1 MNVSNSRAVDPVLT
15 FARDKTVHFYQVT
28 VNLSDKIIFIPVQCI
43 NLEYKILHL
52 QWLNTRLLGILSQTE
67 QFHLLDVRSGRELET
82 IDLTAVRLLYQTQ
95 FYKSL
100 ATGGNVSPAL
110 SLAAEMAV
118 YGSVTAFTNQLLV
131 LGAET
136 FHVLVIRSWAERLDH
151 LLKSDKVIPAMR
163 LGAEF
168 YEDPAKALVGL
179 RGSKE
184 RKRSLIRLKLVGILK
199 KFLSCSL
206 TSSFPA
212 EGGMGT
218 LTKYFNDIVPPCVE
232 LCVRLDQTDL
242 LTDLVWTTFSQ
253 DPFSSAVYL
262 ECLEPYILSDQM
274 TRLPTA
280 IVQQL
285 LTHYQARDKLAG
297 LEACITHLEVDCLDI
312 HQAMSIC
319 QQHNLYD
326 AIIYIYNNAMLDYI
340 TPLEKMLRLVSS
352 SLTEGEGE
360 VEEEVRRLG
369 NKLLVYISQCLAGRA
384 YFHGEIPAERVKQAK
399 YDVYSTIT
407 LLSARDSSREEDT
420 SYPHLH
426 TLLLFDTLV
435 STQ

>member
-1 MNVSNSRAVDPVLT
+1 M
-15 FARDKTVHFYQVT
+15 
-28 VNLSDKIIFIPVQCI
+28 FIVC
-43 NLEYKILHL
+43 
-52 QWLNTRLLGILSQTE
+52 RLLGLLSHSE
-67 QFHLLDVRSGRELET
+67 QFHLLDVRSGTELET
-82 IDLTAVRLLYQTQ
+82 LDLTNVRLLYQTQ

-100 ATGGNVSPAL
+100 ATGGNVSPAM
-110 SLAAEMAV
+110 SLGGEMAV
-118 YGSVTAFTNQLLV
+118 YGSVTAFTNQLLL
-131 LGAET
+131 LGANT
-136 FHVLVIRSWAERLDH
+136 FHVLVIRTWAERLEH

-168 YEDPAKALVGL
+168 YQDPGKALVGL

-184 RKRSLIRLKLVGILK
+184 RKRSLISLKLVGILK
-199 KFLSCSL
+199 KFLSSAL
-206 TSSFPA
+206 TSKFPP

-218 LTKYFNDIVPPCVE
+218 LTKYFNDIVPPCVQ
-232 LCVRLDQTDL
+232 LCVSLDQLDL

-262 ECLEPYILSDQM
+262 ECLEPFILSEQI

-285 LTHYQARDKLAG
+285 VTHYEARDKLTG
-297 LEACITHLEVDCLDI
+297 LEACITHLAVDCLDI
-312 HQAMSIC
+312 HQAMSVC

-340 TPLEKMLRLVSS
+340 TPMEKMLRLISKEMS
-352 SLTEGEGE
+352 ETSGE
-360 VEEEVRRLG
+360 VCEETRRLG

-384 YFHGEIPAERVKQAK
+384 YFHGDIPGERVKQAK

-407 LLSARDSSREEDT
+407 LLSARDTTRQGEEEGL

-426 TLLLFDTLV
+426 TLLMFDTLV
-435 STQ
+435 RWQCPLTVSNVTTAGIPQCPLHRF

>member
-1 MNVSNSRAVDPVLT
+1 
-15 FARDKTVHFYQVT
+15 
-28 VNLSDKIIFIPVQCI
+28 
-43 NLEYKILHL
+43 
-52 QWLNTRLLGILSQTE
+52 
-67 QFHLLDVRSGRELET
+67 
-82 IDLTAVRLLYQTQ
+82 
-95 FYKSL
+95 
-100 ATGGNVSPAL
+100 
-110 SLAAEMAV
+110 
-118 YGSVTAFTNQLLV
+118 
-131 LGAET
+131 
-136 FHVLVIRSWAERLDH
+136 
-151 LLKSDKVIPAMR
+151 MR

-232 LCVRLDQTDL
+232 LCVRLEQKDL

-262 ECLEPYILSDQM
+262 ECLEPYILSDQI

-312 HQAMSIC
+312 HQAGLIFLYIAWTGLPSNFCWLVGKNGIGRKFSILWAK
-319 QQHNLYD
+319 N
-326 AIIYIYNNAMLDYI
+326 
-340 TPLEKMLRLVSS
+340 MLRRGLCPV
-352 SLTEGEGE
+352 GEGFS
-360 VEEEVRRLG
+360 G
-369 NKLLVYISQCLAGRA
+369 
-384 YFHGEIPAERVKQAK
+384 YFLDEGKN
-399 YDVYSTIT
+399 
-407 LLSARDSSREEDT
+407 
-420 SYPHLH
+420 
-426 TLLLFDTLV
+426 FD
-435 STQ
+435 